1 MGTWRK
7 RRLIALI
14 GAAALLITGMVHRPS
29 ANIQILAHDSADLS
43 PHKIQAAL
51 DLGVMAV
58 NILITWTTH
67 RVTG

>member
-1 MGTWRK
+1 MGNWRN
-7 RRLIALI
+7 RRTIALI
-14 GAAALLITGMVHRPS
+14 GAAALLIAGMVHRPS
-29 ANIQILAHDSADLS
+29 ANIQILAHDSADLA

-58 NILITWTTH
+58 NILITWTAH